1 MQCVWF
7 NDEARFLNVQDTAL
21 LSDFDNITYDDLR
34 DWITLGLQ
42 HQQEARSFICTAS
55 DSGIP
60 SGSSVYDYEA
70 IQKLMCAS
78 LGYNES
84 VSKLDDL

>member
-42 HQQEARSFICTAS
+42 QYSDALQTNWPDLSSFQSAGGKIFHLH
-55 DSGIP
+55 G
-60 SGSSVYDYEA
+60 ERFWN
-70 IQKLMCAS
+70 S
-78 LGYNES
+78 LGL
-84 VSKLDDL
+84 VGL